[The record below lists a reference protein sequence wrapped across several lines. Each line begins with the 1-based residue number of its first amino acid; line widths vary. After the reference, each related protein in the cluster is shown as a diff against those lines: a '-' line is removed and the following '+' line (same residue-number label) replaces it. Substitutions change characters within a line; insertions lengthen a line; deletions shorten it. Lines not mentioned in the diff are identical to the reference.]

1 MQTSATP
8 SFVGSRIHF
17 PHIIRTR
24 VPPSFRT
31 QSGIWARLSRHSGLD
46 PESGLVYPVIPDPL
60 RNLGFRKADPE
71 NKFRMTG
78 WGRSGCRGGVVRSAG
93 VGSFGVPGW
102 GRSGCRGRSCW
113 MMGFA
118 MTALVVSDER
128 SGISQSA
135 AGTCPSGDIAIGCR
149 STMWL
154 LGGPDVE
161 TCPSISTSVRP
172 ASTAFCETL
181 LSNGLNIRMQFFIAS
196 ASTRFCET

>member
-46 PESGLVYPVIPDPL
+46 PESGLVYPVIPDPI
-60 RNLGFRKADPE
+60 RNLGLRKADPE
-71 NKFRMTG
+71 NKFRMT
-78 WGRSGCRGGVVRSAG
+78 
-93 VGSFGVPGW
+93 GW